1 MAASSGAV
9 TWVERFM
16 TGVVRRVSVALL
28 DWKDIQNRSSQCCL
42 RLSMKEMRESRMTAM
57 GLRMVFKG
65 NVSSLMFLRESRPG
79 SLDDRNRGEV

>member
-1 MAASSGAV
+1 
-9 TWVERFM
+9 
-16 TGVVRRVSVALL
+16 
-28 DWKDIQNRSSQCCL
+28 
-42 RLSMKEMRESRMTAM
+42 MTAM